1 MWPRCAVSEPCGDF
15 DVILLFVVVVVV
27 FSRVARATLQ
37 NEPIVRGVYTVYTL
51 SVLAYPEIGLVAQK
65 CHNFLSQQERERP
78 DPWLK
83 LGGKVLTAAIVEGVN
98 WVHKECA
105 N

>member
-1 MWPRCAVSEPCGDF
+1 MSEPCGDF
-15 DVILLFVVVVVV
+15 DVIPLFVVVVV

-37 NEPIVRGVYTVYTL
+37 NAPIVRGVYTVYTL

-65 CHNFLSQQERERP
+65 CHNFLSQQERP